1 MAARKR
7 SSDAKRAQKS
17 ARTAQ
22 PAKNVRAGNLGKEH
36 FPSEDEA
43 DPEDSARLRR
53 HPGALEQGETGAANR
68 PRPVDDDAWGRPH
81 LPRSGTL
88 SSAGDTDQLP
98 VVESG
103 LPVDPEDFGRQ
114 FLSTAT
120 QQDNFE
126 SELWQSELEGSSY
139 SLGQLISEAT
149 LEASGQEGFE
159 IPETSAFRGALP
171 DADLEPP
178 AGDFD
183 MLHDVV
189 REASLFDRRLEDVEV
204 GDTLEQKHVDSDDT
218 TPEMDRTEDEDAR
231 QVEARHTHETLQ
243 HGRGGR
249 PPARAS
255 APVVETRAHGEPR
268 PQKPPGAVRS
278 RRDARHS
285 AHIIQ
290 TSRRAA
296 KIVAEQTGLEDFD
309 QAMTALEVVVSGI
322 ARRLAPPTAGD
333 FLAQLPSEL
342 RHRLAETVT
351 AEPEIGLTLETIE
364 SELARRLDVEL
375 SEAKRLVGDTG
386 TALEHLVS
394 HGEIAHVC
402 AQLPRDIQSIFSGE
416 VAHGRP

>member
-7 SSDAKRAQKS
+7 GSDATRGGTKGD
-17 ARTAQ
+17 RTADR
-22 PAKNVRAGNLGKEH
+22 AKKMRAGNVGKEH

-43 DPEDSARLRR
+43 DPEDSARQRR
-53 HPGALEQGETGAANR
+53 YPGALEEGEAGEPN
-68 PRPVDDDAWGRPH
+68 RPVDDEAWVRPH
-81 LPRSGTL
+81 MPSSGTL
-88 SSAGDTDQLP
+88 SSVGDTDQLP

-103 LPVDPEDFGRQ
+103 LPVEPEDFGRQ

-126 SELWQSELEGSSY
+126 SEMRQSELERGSY
-139 SLGQLISEAT
+139 SVGQVISEAT
-149 LEASGQEGFE
+149 LESSGQEGFE
-159 IPETSAFRGALP
+159 IPETTAFSGTIP

-178 AGDFD
+178 VADFD

-189 REASLFDRRLEDVEV
+189 HEASLFDRRIEDLEV
-204 GDTLEQKHVDSDDT
+204 GDTLEQRHVDSDDT
-218 TPEMDRTEDEDAR
+218 TPEMDRTEDEKAR
-231 QVEARHTHETLQ
+231 EVEARHTLETLH

-249 PPARAS
+249 PPLRTAT
-255 APVVETRAHGEPR
+255 PVVETSAHRQPR
-268 PQKPPGAVRS
+268 PARAAPGAVRT
-278 RRDARHS
+278 RRDARHA

-296 KIVAEQTGLEDFD
+296 RIVAEQTGLDDFD

-322 ARRLAPPTAGD
+322 VRRLTPTTAGD

-342 RHRLAETVT
+342 RRRVAETVT
-351 AEPEIGLTLETIE
+351 AGPEGGLTRETIE

-375 SEAKRLVGDTG
+375 SEAKRLVSDTG
-386 TALEHLVS
+386 TAIEHLVS

-402 AQLPRDIQSIFSGE
+402 AQLPRDMQSIFPGE
-416 VAHGRP
+416 VAHWKP